1 MTNQAAATILKKLE
15 QSLDDYCKLND
26 ECIEAFQ
33 MAIDALEKQIIKPT
47 DRHIKP
53 CPFCGSEA
61 ILKVKPDGFSV
72 PVAYSAH
79 VTCIKC
85 NAMGKSYLE
94 RYAGHD
100 FDERAV
106 DAWNRRIEC

>member
-1 MTNQAAATILKKLE
+1 MTIEEAIRILENRKK
-15 QSLDDYCKLND
+15 QPFISYQQQ
-26 ECIEAFQ
+26 EAFQ
-33 MAIDALEKQIIKPT
+33 MGIDALEKQIIKPT

-106 DAWNRRIEC
+106 DAWNRRIPC